1 MAGSWVLLHL
11 ANTRFA
17 ERVPAVRQNHWRIT
31 KTQKK
36 NMDFG
41 CAEFS
46 QKIINGTHEIQSKGA
61 KKNKKTA
68 GNAGK
73 NNQRK

>member
-1 MAGSWVLLHL
+1 
-11 ANTRFA
+11 
-17 ERVPAVRQNHWRIT
+17 
-31 KTQKK
+31 
-36 NMDFG
+36 MDFG

>member
-1 MAGSWVLLHL
+1 
-11 ANTRFA
+11 
-17 ERVPAVRQNHWRIT
+17 
-31 KTQKK
+31 
-36 NMDFG
+36 MDFG

-73 NNQRK
+73 NNQRKWEIKNLRGELYEISTTFVNNLMRRLDHRAQK